1 MNSRSLHLVQ
11 NCTKLVVF
19 TMSFFLHVHVKAW
32 EIDLSRRSKDI
43 EQQSAAFQK
52 PVQATTE
59 NNPVDAVL
67 DGVGPS
73 QEIVIMNTDHGFV
86 PETVRMRKGTTYRVH
101 LINVNEKE
109 KNVSFMLD
117 AFNEHDGIYFGQP
130 KSFTLNPKV
139 DGVFTFVCPETAKQ
153 GHLVIVSDGPER
165 KPAAQ

>member
-1 MNSRSLHLVQ
+1 MNSRSLHLVP
-11 NCTKLVVF
+11 NFIKLSAFVL
-19 TMSFFLHVHVKAW
+19 SFFLHVHVKAW
-32 EIDLSRRSKDI
+32 EIDLSRRHKDI
-43 EQQSAAFQK
+43 ETQSAAFHQ
-52 PVQATTE
+52 PVQTTNE
-59 NNPVDAVL
+59 NNPVEAVL

-86 PETVRMRKGTTYRVH
+86 PDTVRVRKGTSYKIH

-117 AFNEHDGIYFGQP
+117 AFNEHYGTYFGQP

-153 GHLVIVSDGPER
+153 GHLIIVSDGQER